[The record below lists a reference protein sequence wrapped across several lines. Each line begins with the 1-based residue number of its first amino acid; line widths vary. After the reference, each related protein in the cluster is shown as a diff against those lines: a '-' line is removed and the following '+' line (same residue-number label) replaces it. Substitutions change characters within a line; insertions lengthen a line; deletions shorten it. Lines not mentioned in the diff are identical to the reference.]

1 MTLLL
6 VSFRKKQPL
15 SEFIKIIPLY
25 HKRKK
30 LALSILWRFSLYNLY
45 NLYNYQIMV
54 DVASN
59 FRSPEEKDISS
70 FL

>member
-6 VSFRKKQPL
+6 VSLRKKQPL

-45 NLYNYQIMV
+45 NYQIMV

-59 FRSPEEKDISS
+59 FRSLEEKDISS

>member
-6 VSFRKKQPL
+6 VSLRKKQPL

-30 LALSILWRFSLYNLY
+30 LALSILWRFSLYN
-45 NLYNYQIMV
+45 YQIMV

>member
-6 VSFRKKQPL
+6 VSLRKKQPL

-30 LALSILWRFSLYNLY
+30 LALSILWRFSLYN
-45 NLYNYQIMV
+45 YQIMV

-59 FRSPEEKDISS
+59 FRSLEEKDISS

>member
-6 VSFRKKQPL
+6 VSLRKKQPL

-45 NLYNYQIMV
+45 NYQIMV

>member
-30 LALSILWRFSLYNLY
+30 LALSILWRFSLYN
-45 NLYNYQIMV
+45 YQIMV